1 MPQIRA
7 EHVERDTWNPWQ
19 NLAIAI
25 VKMAAE
31 DYRMLNKALS
41 RSNDMEKDML
51 IQGKILEI
59 RSFFLGEWFNV
70 LIEDCDGAAILA
82 RLDKEVNGYN
92 ECS

>member
-7 EHVERDTWNPWQ
+7 EHVEKNTWDPWQ
-19 NLAIAI
+19 DLAIAI

-31 DYRMLNKALS
+31 DYRMLNKAIS
-41 RSNDMEKDML
+41 YCTDPKKTML
-51 IQGKILEI
+51 IQEKLLEI
-59 RSFFLGEWFNV
+59 RSFFLGEWFEV
-70 LIEDCDGAAILA
+70 LFDDCNGGAILA